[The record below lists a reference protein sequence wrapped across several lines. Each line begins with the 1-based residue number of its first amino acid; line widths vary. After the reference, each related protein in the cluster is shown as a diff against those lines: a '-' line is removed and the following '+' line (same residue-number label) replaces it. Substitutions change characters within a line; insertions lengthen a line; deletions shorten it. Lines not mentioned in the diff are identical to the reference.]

1 MPENVSEPTG
11 RRERHK
17 RATRQALQAAA
28 DRLFAERGYDATTV
42 RDIADAAGVTERT
55 FFRYFAAKEEL
66 AIPAAVASLRPFQ
79 AAIRARPPDEDA
91 VTALHR
97 AVIEIEERVMRAS
110 RGTTLLSL
118 YSQNIPAQVLTRA
131 RPRRIQGQILAIET
145 GLAPALRDRLLLDGH
160 ADDYELLDFRSL
172 TLARTCL
179 ALVRGALIQD
189 LAFRKAS
196 TLGRPTLSELL
207 DLAFTDVAR
216 GWRTDASDD

>member
-1 MPENVSEPTG
+1 MPEPTG

-66 AIPAAVASLRPFQ
+66 AIPAAVASMRPFQ
-79 AAIRARPPDEDA
+79 AAIRARPPSEDA

-97 AVIEIEERVMRAS
+97 AVIEMEAVMRAS

-118 YSQNIPAQVLTRA
+118 YSQNVPAQVLTRA

-160 ADDYELLDFRSL
+160 PDDELLDFRSL
-172 TLARTCL
+172 TLARICL
-179 ALVRGALIQD
+179 ALVRGALLQD
-189 LAFRKAS
+189 LAQRKAG
-196 TLGRPTLSELL
+196 TPGLPTLSELL
-207 DLAFTDVAR
+207 DLAFTDLAR
-216 GWRTDASDD
+216 GWRRDASDD